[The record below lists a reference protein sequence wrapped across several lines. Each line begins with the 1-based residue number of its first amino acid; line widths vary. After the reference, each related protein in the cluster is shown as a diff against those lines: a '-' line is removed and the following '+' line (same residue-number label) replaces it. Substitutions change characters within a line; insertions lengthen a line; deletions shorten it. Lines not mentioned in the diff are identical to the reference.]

1 MTWKSALFHP
11 GRMDRKTVL
20 FLSESRMAHDRITNL
35 LILTYPLFVGAW
47 QFRTTAEHFAH
58 LADPVAVRDAV
69 LSYIR
74 FPDDETA
81 VRKLDFKQ
89 SVKDVDWE
97 RQRDAAAEMM
107 FLVTCSIFENFT
119 SHLQDLV
126 FDKSGVTST
135 SRNRQLE
142 KGFQFPSF
150 DYDLTHAPAR
160 RVPSAFSDR
169 LNLALAQLPT
179 SDFMTSQTSASFPV
193 VHGRDVIED
202 LEMKMHAYLL
212 FKKLRNS
219 IAHGRFD
226 SNIPHQYEV
235 VDKIITIDALDMRTK
250 PLLSTDGRGNYFIR
264 LYDVIGFTSL
274 ILKIIKD
281 IDFMYLLSIYGEA
294 DLLDRLRK
302 HKDSRQDP
310 SHNQAKEL
318 TRLKLCLRSMGVD
331 LRFQVNDV
339 ARVYFKGQRVWR

>member
-74 FPDDETA
+74 FPDDEIA

-97 RQRDAAAEMM
+97 RQRDAAAE
-107 FLVTCSIFENFT
+107 
-119 SHLQDLV
+119 
-126 FDKSGVTST
+126 SGFTST